1 MIAIAS
7 FVSGSASGSNDFG
20 GGGSS
25 ATIKKKSIN
34 QFEATKTNDE
44 AKTN

>member
-1 MIAIAS
+1 MISIAS

-25 ATIKKKSIN
+25 ATIKKIN
-34 QFEATKTNDE
+34 QSVRSHENK
-44 AKTN
+44 